1 MTFTFIKA
9 LGGSVGDSICENDK
23 LELALEILEKAKSKN
38 VEIHLPVDVIAAD
51 DFNNDAEKRVMDVKA
66 IESGWQGLDAG
77 PVSKRKI

>member
-23 LELALEILEKAKSKN
+23 LELALEILEKVKIQKC

-51 DFNNDAEKRVMDVKA
+51 
-66 IESGWQGLDAG
+66 
-77 PVSKRKI
+77 

>member
-38 VEIHLPVDVIAAD
+38 VEIHLP
-51 DFNNDAEKRVMDVKA
+51 
-66 IESGWQGLDAG
+66 
-77 PVSKRKI
+77 